1 MASLVSST
9 RNLKKNHASCT
20 QTFPKSWRRGSTSKF
35 ILQGQ
40 LHADSKP
47 RQGHHTKGQVQATIA
62 NEFRHKYSQHSSKQK
77 STARWKDRT
86 LWSSDIYPWN
96 ARMGPYAWISKCD
109 APQSSNERWK
119 SVSIS
124 IYAEKAF
131 VKMSH
136 PFMIRTLHR
145 FGVEEALQHNKG
157 HRWQA
162 PN

>member
-119 SVSIS
+119 SCEHLNICRKSICQNVTS
-124 IYAEKAF
+124 FHDKNSPQIWCRRGT
-131 VKMSH
+131 S
-136 PFMIRTLHR
+136 T
-145 FGVEEALQHNKG
+145 Q
-157 HRWQA
+157 
-162 PN
+162 